1 MKATLLKTVFI
12 FLLFVIGNFNAGA
25 QITIYDT
32 PCKGSGNSDT
42 KNAMINIAKYGEA
55 DNPRITIEPNSSRD
69 RLDIKLDDTEN
80 WDLLIFN
87 CDGQLVRLG
96 LLNPGKNKVSL
107 SELSPGTYYVYM
119 SNGDDRWVK
128 KVKKE

>member
-1 MKATLLKTVFI
+1 MKITLLKTVFV
-12 FLLFVIGNFNAGA
+12 FLLFGMGILTACA
-25 QITIYDT
+25 QITVYDS
-32 PCKGSGNSDT
+32 PCKGSGNS
-42 KNAMINIAKYGEA
+42 NSESAMIDIAKYGED
-55 DNPRITIEPNSSRD
+55 DNPKIILEPNSSRD
-69 RLDIKLDDTEN
+69 RLDIKLDDTKN

-107 SELSPGTYYVYM
+107 SDLTPGTYYVYM
-119 SNGDDRWVK
+119 SQGDDRWVK